1 MAPPLVERSTGNTIP
16 ASDHND
22 VKDYVED
29 GTYRVNTLSLSSGGT
44 EVIDSSENINLGADK
59 ELKLTVPTTD
69 GACTGPT
76 TNAFVSG
83 YTSSAIGD
91 LVYLDSNGKWQK
103 TDADAEA
110 TTTGLLGIALEV
122 KATDAALKV
131 ALPGSIVYSTAFIT
145 FTIGAPVYVGETAGA
160 MSLSLPT
167 GTDNTVRVIGWGV
180 HADKIFFMPSPD
192 VATLT

>member
-1 MAPPLVERSTGNTIP
+1 MAAPLVERSTNDTIP

-29 GTYRVNTLSLSSGGT
+29 GTYRVNTLSLSIGGT
-44 EVIDSSENINLGADK
+44 EMIDSSRNLKLLADK
-59 ELKLTVPTTD
+59 EIKMTVPTTD

-83 YTSSAIGD
+83 YSSTAVGD
-91 LVYLDSNGKWQK
+91 LVYLDSDGKWQK
-103 TDADAEA
+103 TDADAIG

-122 KATDAALKV
+122 KAADAAVKV

-145 FTIGAPVYVGETAGA
+145 FTVGAPVYVGETAGA
-160 MSLSLPT
+160 MQLTIPT
-167 GTDNTVRVIGWGV
+167 GTDGTVRVIGWGV
-180 HADKIFFMPSPD
+180 HADKIYFMPSPD
-192 VATLT
+192 VATIT